1 MTTQAKPRTYSAVC
15 TAVNRN
21 QKNSGWALQLAARP
35 NLSFPDTFYVQ
46 DKEAIAAQVEG
57 LKPGDYV
64 TLTLSQG
71 NLKSGKTGEY
81 GPWDYWENII
91 AVEVGEQPAAPSVG
105 RDGRGSQPPGSID
118 QRIAWNSAINN
129 ATNLIAAS
137 LALPAGERDE
147 LIHFPAQIEQGI
159 LGWAAWYYAAIV
171 AGPPVQDE
179 APLDYGPGLGRPT
192 GHSVPAAAPG
202 SLRSAPGADATAPD
216 GDDVDSLPWDPPE
229 APESA
234 PAPPVARPPTKWT
247 PTALWQR
254 IQDGALRTWNEDV
267 DMAVLESATPRGKKM
282 PLPFVQS
289 WAKGRVIFLPR

>member
-91 AVEVGEQPAAPSVG
+91 AVEVGEQPAAPSAMT
-105 RDGRGSQPPGSID
+105 R
-118 QRIAWNSAINN
+118 A
-129 ATNLIAAS
+129 
-137 LALPAGERDE
+137 
-147 LIHFPAQIEQGI
+147 
-159 LGWAAWYYAAIV
+159 
-171 AGPPVQDE
+171 
-179 APLDYGPGLGRPT
+179 
-192 GHSVPAAAPG
+192 
-202 SLRSAPGADATAPD
+202 RSATRRMARVTSSSDTTI
-216 GDDVDSLPWDPPE
+216 E
-229 APESA
+229 
-234 PAPPVARPPTKWT
+234 PA
-247 PTALWQR
+247 
-254 IQDGALRTWNEDV
+254 
-267 DMAVLESATPRGKKM
+267 RG
-282 PLPFVQS
+282 
-289 WAKGRVIFLPR
+289 